1 MRVVLDTNII
11 LSSFSRYSPYRI
23 VFDDFEAGKYEL
35 SVLTEILLEY
45 EEKLT
50 EIFSSEVSGLTVGGL
65 MLKKN
70 IIRTEIYY
78 RWNLLIT
85 DADDNKF
92 VDCALNS
99 NSNYLVTNDRD
110 YRILS
115 KVDFPPVKVINIDKF
130 ISILKSL

>member
-35 SVLTEILLEY
+35 SVSTEILLEY